1 MAKMPIQTTKSSKR
15 SLNKSL
21 WLFLVLL
28 IVVAIPGYIL
38 SARQFV
44 EKHTAITQN
53 QQDLHITTTRGEA
66 ISIVIDLGFSGSAD
80 GSWASPTGVRLTL
93 TGLSAPLQIVGP
105 SQPDWGDT
113 YTISNKPKKVEV
125 RGVVTLPTSLSGP
138 MDRQLSGR
146 ITGTIL
152 TNGPIGNS
160 SEDLT
165 IPVQIHLLPQES
177 YFWSGGRALWFGFT
191 ALTYLLLIG
200 WLITNIW
207 DWRHSR
213 RQKSKQ
219 TEAKSDQGNR
229 NLLVAMVVIPVLVAG
244 LVIFGTIEGDPQLP
258 TDGFPE
264 ISTSIWLLL
273 AFLAISLFLKGVVSL
288 YREKNEPAK

>member
-1 MAKMPIQTTKSSKR
+1 MAKMPIQATKSSKR

-21 WLFLVLL
+21 WLLLVLL
-28 IVVAIPGYIL
+28 IVVAVPGYIL

-53 QQDLHITTTRGEA
+53 QQDLHITTMRGEA
-66 ISIVIDLGFSGSAD
+66 ASIVIDLGFSGSGD
-80 GSWASPTGVRLTL
+80 GAWASPTGVRLIL
-93 TGLSAPLQIVGP
+93 VGLSTPLQIVGP
-105 SQPDWGDT
+105 SQPNWGDT

-125 RGVVTLPTSLSGP
+125 QGVVTLPTSLSGP

-152 TNGPIGNS
+152 TNGPVGNS

-177 YFWSGGRALWFGFT
+177 YFWSGGRALWYGFT

-200 WLITNIW
+200 WLVTNIW

-213 RQKSKQ
+213 RRKSEQ
-219 TEAKSDQGNR
+219 AGEKSDKGNR

-244 LVIFGTIEGDPQLP
+244 LVIFGTIEGDPQIP
-258 TDGFPE
+258 TEGFPE

-273 AFLAISLFLKGVVSL
+273 ALLAISLFLKGVVSL
-288 YREKNEPAK
+288 YRGKNASAK